1 MPVENFLHL
10 IPVLQCLR
18 SPLALVRFL
27 RSSPSV
33 FLEHHLECGTRCV
46 KLHLTQL
53 KNWCVLLAQSK
64 FHAVYRS
71 CGVLFRSSPFS
82 GRDMEWLFL
91 WGGNCALCP
100 LKYSLS
106 SCLFQHLEISGWE
119 LQQVLQCENLCFLS
133 VKQSQQYLPTSRGCW
148 GDCVKRLRC

>member
-1 MPVENFLHL
+1 MALLHCTLHDFEQQRLPGPQHSKPVRRSCFPMPVENFLHL
-10 IPVLQCLR
+10 IPVLQCLQ

-27 RSSPSV
+27 RSSSSV

-71 CGVLFRSSPFS
+71 CGVHARKHEICFQILTLFGQRHGVTVFV
-82 GRDMEWLFL
+82 
-91 WGGNCALCP
+91 
-100 LKYSLS
+100 
-106 SCLFQHLEISGWE
+106 GWE
-119 LQQVLQCENLCFLS
+119 LRPVPSEVQPFQLFIS
-133 VKQSQQYLPTSRGCW
+133 AS
-148 GDCVKRLRC
+148 